1 MLLDYDKENIV
12 SVSVSLQ
19 DFESEAAYANIV
31 IVNRNKITNA
41 EEQDRIR
48 DLVSE
53 YLDLD
58 AHTINLI
65 YTDRET
71 L

>member
-41 EEQDRIR
+41 EEQDKIR
-48 DLVSE
+48 
-53 YLDLD
+53 
-58 AHTINLI
+58 
-65 YTDRET
+65 
-71 L
+71 

>member
-41 EEQDRIR
+41 EEQDKIR

-53 YLDLD
+53 YLD

>member
-41 EEQDRIR
+41 EEQDKIR

-65 YTDRET
+65 STSCSR
-71 L
+71 